1 METFFLNRPPAPAP
15 PAVGPRPWLRAL
27 VYLAL
32 LGPFF
37 FATYGFANWYT
48 GRLPHVGVLVFEWE
62 RRIPFWDWTILPYMS
77 LDAFYAG
84 SLLLCA
90 TRAELDTHA
99 RRLLAAS
106 AISVAGFLLFPLR
119 FSFERP
125 ATSGFNG
132 ALFDALTG
140 FDKPYNQAPS
150 LHISLVLLVGLVF
163 WRHVRGPLGWAVLA
177 WFGLIALSVFTTYQ
191 HHFIDGVAGAAVGV
205 AVVYLFP
212 NGGWARYRLAG
223 SGFGGAALA
232 SAAPAF
238 TGLAS
243 VAPASAVP
251 SAVPASPVSS
261 APPDADWRRTLALVY
276 ALGAGLCLGLAAW
289 AGGWAWLLLWPG
301 AALALVAA
309 AYAGLGTAVFQ
320 KNADGQLSWAARWLL
335 APYQAGAWLSS
346 RWFTRHGPPSA
357 EVVPGLWL
365 GRAPGPADGRH
376 LSAGATLDLTAEFG
390 TGRAARARPHR
401 AVPLL
406 DLVAPAPAALTA
418 AVAALDALLPHP
430 PVLVH
435 CALGYSRSAVVV
447 AAWLLHRGLA
457 ATPAEAEALVRAAR
471 PRVVLG
477 AAHRAALAAF
487 WATQPHNP
495 LLNNVLVQSQ

>member
-1 METFFLNRPPAPAP
+1 
-15 PAVGPRPWLRAL
+15 

-48 GRLPHVGVLVFEWE
+48 ARLPHVGAVVFGWE
-62 RRIPFWDWTILPYMS
+62 RHIPFWDWTILPYMS

-84 SLLLCA
+84 SLLFCA

-99 RRLLAAS
+99 RRLAAAS
-106 AISVAGFLLFPLR
+106 VISVAGFLLFPLR

-150 LHISLVLLVGLVF
+150 LHISLVLLVGLVY
-163 WRHVRGPLGWAVLA
+163 WRHVRGPLGWVVQA

-205 AVVYLFP
+205 VVVYLFP
-212 NGGWARYRLAG
+212 NGGWARSARTHEALTAVAATTTTLRPTG
-223 SGFGGAALA
+223 PALDASWRRKLALA
-232 SAAPAF
+232 
-238 TGLAS
+238 
-243 VAPASAVP
+243 
-251 SAVPASPVSS
+251 
-261 APPDADWRRTLALVY
+261 Y
-276 ALGAGLCLGLAAW
+276 ALGAALGLTLAAW

-301 AALALVAA
+301 AALVLVAT
-309 AYAGLGTAVFQ
+309 AYAGLGAAVFQ
-320 KNADGQLSWAARWLL
+320 KNADGQLNWAARWLL

-365 GRAPGPADGRH
+365 GRAPGRADWQH
-376 LSAGATLDLTAEFG
+376 LPAGAVLDLTAEFSL
-390 TGRAARARPHR
+390 GRAARARPHR

-406 DLVAPAPAALTA
+406 DLAAPTPAELAG
-418 AVAALDALLPHP
+418 AVAALDALWPHA

-447 AAWLLHRGLA
+447 AAWLLHRGRA
-457 ATPAEAEALVRAAR
+457 ASPAEAEALVRAAR
-471 PRVVLG
+471 PGVVLG
-477 AAHRAALAAF
+477 PAHRRALAL
-487 WATQPHNP
+487 WMEG
-495 LLNNVLVQSQ
+495 